1 MSRLKGLLPELD
13 AWNDGKGILPIDWL
27 HLVTNS
33 ATAVAFAELFWP
45 TFVEFEGYVLRDDF
59 SLSSLREWEKSAR
72 SRANVEGPMNTI
84 HLVDLFVP
92 NGEDWSEIV
101 DQRAIHL
108 GRTLRD
114 VYEAKLARDFPGK
127 SFVIELW
134 EGDQPG
140 NDEISLSFWQF

>member
-1 MSRLKGLLPELD
+1 
-13 AWNDGKGILPIDWL
+13 
-27 HLVTNS
+27 
-33 ATAVAFAELFWP
+33 
-45 TFVEFEGYVLRDDF
+45 
-59 SLSSLREWEKSAR
+59 
-72 SRANVEGPMNTI
+72 MNTI

-140 NDEISLSFWQF
+140 NDEISLSFWQL